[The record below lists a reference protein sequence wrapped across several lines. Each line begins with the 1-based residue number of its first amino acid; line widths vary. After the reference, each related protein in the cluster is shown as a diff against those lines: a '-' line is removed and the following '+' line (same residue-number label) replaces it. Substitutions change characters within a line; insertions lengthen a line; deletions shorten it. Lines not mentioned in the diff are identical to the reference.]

1 MARITTSALISDI
14 RGKVGGVVF
23 QGGQSG
29 LIARN
34 KTIPV
39 NRRTLAQTQSKK
51 DLFNIQQEWKALT
64 DAQRDDWNLFAA
76 TYPVLQ
82 KFSTTKTINGQQYF
96 IKYNDY
102 RVRYGLGVLQNPDFT
117 LPTFQAIDIQ
127 IYNFVGNMFCLAN
140 RRLDP
145 TNEFMVLFL
154 SFEAPNSVTNAGNRR
169 KMIIFNT
176 GFFNNLII
184 TNAYLDVYG
193 RLPDVG
199 TEIFYKVAMF
209 SRNTAY
215 WTSFT
220 EGKSTVIDQ
229 FGVGFGIIGSTF
241 VIG

>member
-29 LIARN
+29 LIVRN
-34 KTIPV
+34 KSIPV

-51 DLFNIQQEWKALT
+51 DLFNIQQEWRALT
-64 DAQRDDWNLFAA
+64 DSQRDDWNLFAA

-102 RVRYGLGVLQNPDFT
+102 RVRYNLGILQDPDFT
-117 LPTFQAIDIQ
+117 LPSFNAVDVNIF
-127 IYNFVGNMFCLAN
+127 NFNNNMFCLIN
-140 RRLDP
+140 RRIDP
-145 TNEFMVLFL
+145 NEEFVVLFL
-154 SFEAPNSVTNAGNRR
+154 SFETTNSVTNAGNRR
-169 KMIIFNT
+169 KMIVFPTN
-176 GFFNNLII
+176 FFNNYII
-184 TNAYLDVYG
+184 TNQYNAIFG

-199 TEIFYKVAMF
+199 TELFYKVAIF
-209 SRNTAY
+209 SKRTAY

-220 EGKSTVIDQ
+220 EGKLTVLQ
-229 FGVGFGIIGSTF
+229 NFGVGYMAVGSTNVVF
-241 VIG
+241 